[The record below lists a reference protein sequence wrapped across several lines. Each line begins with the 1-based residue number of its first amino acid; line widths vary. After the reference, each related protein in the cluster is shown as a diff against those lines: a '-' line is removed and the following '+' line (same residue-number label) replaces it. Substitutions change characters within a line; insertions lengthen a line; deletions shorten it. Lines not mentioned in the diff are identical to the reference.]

1 MERESDELIFR
12 QVWADC
18 WKSLF
23 FFGTL
28 LACIIFVGSFSR
40 WLGLVLFSIFAVVTL
55 RDILRLLFAVGLGV
69 LVLPFTLMA
78 ALKMVPVSDSRLRG
92 DEVYLLNANA
102 IVVMQLFVL
111 VTYNLFLYN
120 YFFITANVQPGSILP

>member
-1 MERESDELIFR
+1 MERDSDELIFR

-23 FFGTL
+23 FYGAM

-40 WLGLVLFSIFAVVTL
+40 WFGLVLFSIFAVVTL
-55 RDILRLLFAVGLGV
+55 RDILRLLYAVGLGV
-69 LVLPFTLMA
+69 LVLPFTLMV
-78 ALKMVPVSDSRLRG
+78 ALKIVPRDDARLQG

-111 VTYNLFLYN
+111 ITYNLFLYN
-120 YFFITANVQPGSILP
+120 HFFIIANS

>member
-1 MERESDELIFR
+1 MERDSDELIFR

-23 FFGTL
+23 FYGTM

-40 WLGLVLFSIFAVVTL
+40 WFGLVLFSIFAVVTL
-55 RDILRLLFAVGLGV
+55 RDILKLLYAVGLGV

-78 ALKMVPVSDSRLRG
+78 AFKIGPASDSRLRG

-111 VTYNLFLYN
+111 ITYNLFLYN
-120 YFFITANVQPGSILP
+120 YFFITATN